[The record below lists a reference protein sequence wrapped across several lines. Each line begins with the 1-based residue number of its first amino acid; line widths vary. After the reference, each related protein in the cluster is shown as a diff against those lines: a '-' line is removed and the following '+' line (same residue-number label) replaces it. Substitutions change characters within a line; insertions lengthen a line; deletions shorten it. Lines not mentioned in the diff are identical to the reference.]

1 MTRSHWSAP
10 AFPLHSCAV
19 MNSARWGARS
29 HRFWAWAE
37 CPWWLSHTRWQA
49 MNQHW
54 SAPKHAQLPQKSPPA
69 LTASAADIAARYQD
83 RFVHLTERR
92 LDGGAVCLDEACA
105 IDPATA
111 DASPDSAS
119 APGHG

>member
-1 MTRSHWSAP
+1 MGGMPLVAIPHPLAGNEP
-10 AFPLHSCAV
+10 ALVGAK
-19 MNSARWGARS
+19 ARAI
-29 HRFWAWAE
+29 AAE
-37 CPWWLSHTRWQA
+37 IAT
-49 MNQHW
+49 
-54 SAPKHAQLPQKSPPA
+54 A

-92 LDGGAVCLDEACA
+92 LDGGAVCLDQACA

-111 DASPDSAS
+111 DASPGSAS